1 MRSQWKSTK
10 EPSLALSWKFI
21 RPQVDTCS
29 SGEASGVVLMEVGG
43 F

>member
-21 RPQVDTCS
+21 RPQVDTGS
-29 SGEASGVVLMEVGG
+29 SEEASDVVLTEAGG

>member
-10 EPSLALSWKFI
+10 EPSLVLSWKFMK
-21 RPQVDTCS
+21 PQVDTRS
-29 SGEASGVVLMEVGG
+29 SGEASDVVLTEVGG